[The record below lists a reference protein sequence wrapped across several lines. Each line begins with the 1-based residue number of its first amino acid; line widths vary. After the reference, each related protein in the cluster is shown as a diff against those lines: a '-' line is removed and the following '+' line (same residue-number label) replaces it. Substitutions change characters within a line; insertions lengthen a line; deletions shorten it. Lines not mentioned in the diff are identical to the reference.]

1 MKLKKTKI
9 SYLCY
14 VIILIMSYIIYYSLE
29 YKEYI
34 NNRSLNKDGFCI
46 IYNPEYSNQ
55 TIDYPCSQLHDDVL
69 NKLPPNY
76 EFIDYIYNIKNASL
90 TTFHRDVTSSQH
102 TFNTKYPIYTL
113 ILYKYNGEFISVCPG
128 SNKTYP
134 FVLSNIINI
143 EGKKGTAI
151 LFNSDLLHAGRPNN
165 CKERNIIQ
173 YKICHKDD
181 MQKLKHLHKINIKKE
196 SKCIINIYN
205 KTMRKLSYFF
215 EMPINYF
222 AYTIMLKKEPENT
235 FIGQIQKMIPLN
247 YYNNI

>member
-90 TTFHRDVTSSQH
+90 TTFHRDVTSS
-102 TFNTKYPIYTL
+102 TL
-113 ILYKYNGEFISVCPG
+113 KVTREP
-128 SNKTYP
+128 
-134 FVLSNIINI
+134 
-143 EGKKGTAI
+143 
-151 LFNSDLLHAGRPNN
+151 LFYLLHAG
-165 CKERNIIQ
+165 CKPRQ
-173 YKICHKDD
+173 V
-181 MQKLKHLHKINIKKE
+181 
-196 SKCIINIYN
+196 
-205 KTMRKLSYFF
+205 R
-215 EMPINYF
+215 
-222 AYTIMLKKEPENT
+222 
-235 FIGQIQKMIPLN
+235 
-247 YYNNI
+247 